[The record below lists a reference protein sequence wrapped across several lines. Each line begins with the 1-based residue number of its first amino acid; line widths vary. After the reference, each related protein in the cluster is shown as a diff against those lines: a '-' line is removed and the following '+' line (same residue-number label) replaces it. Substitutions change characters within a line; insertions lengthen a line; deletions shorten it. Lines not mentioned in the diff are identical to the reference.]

1 MMTFCCPKQVFSPH
15 QMLSLQADTVNP
27 FDSDISLRPGNLY
40 ANLVLSESEQLV
52 TAAAAIDKLSAAA
65 AAGQDTMEDFS
76 DPVKDI
82 SDTAVRK
89 TVEENQDLRRQ
100 VGGGG
105 AGGAEGGGGEV
116 RSGVGVRAGR
126 GTGKD

>member
-1 MMTFCCPKQVFSPH
+1 M
-15 QMLSLQADTVNP
+15 
-27 FDSDISLRPGNLY
+27 
-40 ANLVLSESEQLV
+40 

-105 AGGAEGGGGEV
+105 AAGAGGEGAGGGGV
-116 RSGVGVRAGR
+116 TSGVGVRAGR
-126 GTGKD
+126 GAGKD